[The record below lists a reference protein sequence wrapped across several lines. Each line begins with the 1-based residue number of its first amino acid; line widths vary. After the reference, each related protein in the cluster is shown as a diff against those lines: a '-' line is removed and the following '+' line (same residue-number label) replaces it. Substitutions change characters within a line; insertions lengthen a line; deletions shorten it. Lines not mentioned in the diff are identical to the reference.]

1 MNRYLI
7 IPDID
12 KIDEYLELA
21 KKHNLGF
28 EFNDFFSP
36 TMLSDDEACS
46 ERINLYKKFDLP
58 DLLTSHGDF
67 FDVYVFSNDDEI
79 AEISKKRIYQSME
92 VAKSIGAGKVVF
104 HTNINSAIA
113 KDVYFER
120 WVESNESCFRDVC
133 SDYPEITVL
142 MENMFDYD
150 SRALYELSKKMEDVE
165 NFGIC
170 LDYAHAFLSKEKP
183 GEWVLKLKK
192 YIKHVHIND
201 NDGEFDL
208 HLAVGSGKIDW
219 DEFKKYRDEY
229 FPDAT
234 ILIEVNGIEK
244 IKDSIKYLG
253 IE

>member
-1 MNRYLI
+1 
-7 IPDID
+7 
-12 KIDEYLELA
+12 
-21 KKHNLGF
+21 
-28 EFNDFFSP
+28 
-36 TMLSDDEACS
+36 
-46 ERINLYKKFDLP
+46 
-58 DLLTSHGDF
+58 
-67 FDVYVFSNDDEI
+67 
-79 AEISKKRIYQSME
+79 ME
-92 VAKSIGAGKVVF
+92 VAESIGAGKVIF

-113 KDVYFER
+113 KDTYFDS
-120 WVESNESCFRDVC
+120 WVNSNEIFFRDVC
-133 SDYPEITVL
+133 ADFPNITVL

-150 SRALYELSKKMEDVE
+150 SKALYEISKRMEDVK

-183 GEWVLKLKK
+183 GEWVSKLKQ

-201 NDGEFDL
+201 NDGELDL

-219 DEFKKYRDEY
+219 DEFKRYRDEY

-253 IE
+253 IG